1 MNSVINFGT
10 THQLA
15 HTAWRKS
22 SRTGGGSGG
31 GGNCV
36 EVTAADNLF
45 GVRDSKNPTK
55 GSLMFTSHQWG
66 NLIRGVKNEE
76 FDL

>member
-1 MNSVINFGT
+1 MTSIINFST
-10 THQLA
+10 TPQPA
-15 HTAWRKS
+15 HAAWRKS

-36 EVTAADNLF
+36 EVAAVGDLF

-55 GSLMFTSHQWG
+55 NSLLFSPHQWD
-66 NLIRGVKNEE
+66 NLIREVKHGEL
-76 FDL
+76 DL